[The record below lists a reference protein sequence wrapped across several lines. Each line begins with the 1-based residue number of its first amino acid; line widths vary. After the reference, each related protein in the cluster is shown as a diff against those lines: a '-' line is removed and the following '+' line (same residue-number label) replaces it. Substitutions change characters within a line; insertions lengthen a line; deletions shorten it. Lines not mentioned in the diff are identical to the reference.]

1 MGLAPAD
8 IPADLDC
15 QCPYPPGT
23 FSVFLVREIN
33 KLKAVIE
40 TKIHACRGPSAEIA
54 LQNTEVFE
62 KLNGAEGTG
71 SDATVTPRTLLF
83 IHGDKGITLG
93 GFISPDGIGRA
104 YRHAHC
110 ILALQ
115 TDGRPGPSLQSPGND
130 SYARVQGIKG
140 SLPGTRAGQLAHA
153 ATGTV
158 FCLNEQNSIAH
169 LLLPYPPGT
178 MVVMRTSSPSPSAV
192 RSPSGSESTFRPLT
206 RIANLSLS

>member
-1 MGLAPAD
+1 MGLAPAHL
-8 IPADLDC
+8 PAGLDC
-15 QCPYPPGT
+15 QRPYPPGT
-23 FSVFLVREIN
+23 FSAFLVRELN

-40 TKIHACRGPSAEIA
+40 TKIHTYRGPSAEVA
-54 LQNTEVFE
+54 LKGAKVLEE
-62 KLNGAEGTG
+62 RNGAEGTG

-93 GFISPDGIGRA
+93 GFLSPDGIDRA

-115 TDGRPGPSLQSPGND
+115 ADGRPGPPLQTPGND
-130 SYARVQGIKG
+130 PYARVQGIKG
-140 SLPGTRAGQLAHA
+140 SLPGTRAGQLAHP

-158 FCLNEQNSIAH
+158 LCLNEQNSIAH

-206 RIANLSLS
+206 RIANLPLI